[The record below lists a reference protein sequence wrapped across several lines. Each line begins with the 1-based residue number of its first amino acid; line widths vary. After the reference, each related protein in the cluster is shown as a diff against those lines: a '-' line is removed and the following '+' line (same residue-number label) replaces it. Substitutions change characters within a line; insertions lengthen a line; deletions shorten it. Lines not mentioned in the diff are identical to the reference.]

1 MLQHAQHGLGPL
13 LELMPFRE
21 LGSNNSL
28 NPSSL
33 GVGLELLCL
42 SPLFLGPLLYFGI
55 GISSPSPIGVLV
67 RPIFR
72 EFFGFILGG
81 FFDPFY
87 LDLSAP
93 KRAFLGSF
101 ITYYNCYDQFLYF
114 TLIMKAIRSRL
125 S

>member
-1 MLQHAQHGLGPL
+1 MGSDLL

-67 RPIFR
+67 RPVFR

-81 FFDPFY
+81 FFYPFY

-101 ITYYNCYDQFLYF
+101 ITYYNCCDQLLYF